1 MRLPPVS
8 APRRA
13 FSSPPS
19 YGIAGGKSSTALPG
33 PWGDLRELTI
43 LSMTVSSR
51 QGGRLALI
59 PILSPGELLCQRK
72 QPLAACCAR
81 RRAIPQKRLPC
92 AVFYG
97 IRPLLPWSSPR
108 SVAALPWKAEGFGTA
123 PSQSLPLKQ
132 SCKPR
137 LSRLA
142 ALLCTHSPKPAK
154 KRSGLLIA
162 RSASFPGTA
171 RCARDLKGNFP
182 SEVRISSRGSRSDP
196 YRRKDP
202 PMAGPR

>member
-1 MRLPPVS
+1 MPPVS

-33 PWGDLRELTI
+33 PRGALRELTI

-59 PILSPGELLCQRK
+59 PILSPGSCSANAHASSRLR
-72 QPLAACCAR
+72 LAARGA
-81 RRAIPQKRLPC
+81 RAIPQKRLPC
-92 AVFYG
+92 AVFMG
-97 IRPLLPWSSPR
+97 SGRCCHGALHGSA
-108 SVAALPWKAEGFGTA
+108 AALPWKAEGFGTA

-154 KRSGLLIA
+154 KRSALLIA
-162 RSASFPGTA
+162 RSPSFPGTA

-182 SEVRISSRGSRSDP
+182 SEVRVSSRGSR
-196 YRRKDP
+196 
-202 PMAGPR
+202 